1 MVVCVGTV
9 RSSRTTARA
18 KGGGWGRKRTRDAIV
33 IIPTGVSMI
42 QVITIGMRGDIMFR
56 RKVITGEILV
66 RAEGGSS
73 GRKMWTFREA
83 SRAC

>member
-1 MVVCVGTV
+1 
-9 RSSRTTARA
+9 
-18 KGGGWGRKRTRDAIV
+18 
-33 IIPTGVSMI
+33 MI

-66 RAEGGSS
+66 RAEGRSS
-73 GRKMWTFREA
+73 GRKMWTFGEA